1 MEISNARV
9 SELLKFYGQ
18 LLEITGED
26 PFKIRAY
33 ERASE
38 TARRSPVPLVHLPP
52 EELALLPGIGRN
64 IAAKI
69 AELGERGEI
78 AELEELKR
86 SIPEGLVELL
96 ELDGVGPK
104 TVHKLWKR
112 LGITTITE
120 LETAAR
126 NRRIRALGGFGPKKE
141 EEILRAIAAYR
152 ARSSRMDR
160 FSAERIIGTV
170 ASVLAPGTYTVAGS
184 WRRGKSTIGD
194 IDIISAEP
202 PPHLNPRLTRL
213 ADEVIEEGDRNT
225 SIRIAGQRV
234 DIRYSSPSR
243 YGTMLLYL
251 TGSKAFNIRLRGIA
265 ATRGLKLNE
274 YGITEKETGREHT
287 FEDEES
293 IFSYLGMEYIPPE
306 LREDHGE
313 VEAALAGTLP
323 ELVGNGDIR
332 GDLHLHSTWSDG
344 MLSIEELARAGE
356 KMGYEYIACTDH
368 SGTLGVAGGLGKE
381 DLLRQSHEIERVNRN
396 SSCQVLS
403 GVEVDI
409 LSDGRLGLPGSVLS
423 DLDIV
428 IAAIHSG
435 FKQEKDLLTRRMI
448 EAVQHDQVNIIAH
461 PTGRLIGRREPYA
474 IDMER
479 VIEAARDAG
488 TALEINASPYRLDL
502 DGEGARASVGK
513 GTKLAIGTDAHRAGE
528 MELIVNGV
536 MTARR
541 GWCRRGDVINTLGT
555 SQLLE
560 WAA

>member
-1 MEISNARV
+1 MEISNAQV
-9 SELLKFYGQ
+9 SEILKFFGQ
-18 LLEITGED
+18 LLEITGEEQ
-26 PFKIRAY
+26 FKIRAY
-33 ERASE
+33 VRASE
-38 TARRSPVPLVHLPP
+38 TARRSPVPLVRLSPK
-52 EELALLPGIGRN
+52 ELALLPGIGRN

-69 AELGERGEI
+69 IELGEKGEI

-104 TVHKLWKR
+104 TVSKLWKR

-126 NRRIRALGGFGPKKE
+126 NRRIRALSGFGAKKE
-141 EEILRAIAAYR
+141 EDIIRAIAAYR

-170 ASVLAPGTYTVAGS
+170 ASVLTPNTYTVAGS

-194 IDIISAEP
+194 IDIISTEP
-202 PPHLNPRLTRL
+202 PPYLNPRLSRI

-225 SIRIAGQRV
+225 SIRIGGQRV
-234 DIRYSSPSR
+234 DIRYASPSR

-265 ATRGLKLNE
+265 AMHGWKLNE
-274 YGITEKETGREHT
+274 YGITEKDTGKEHT
-287 FEDEES
+287 FRDEPS
-293 IFSYLGMEYIPPE
+293 IFTHLGMAYIPPE

-313 VEAALAGTLP
+313 VEAALSGTLP
-323 ELVGNGDIR
+323 PLIRREDIR
-332 GDLHLHSTWSDG
+332 GDLHVHSTWSDG
-344 MLSIEELARAGE
+344 VLSIEELASEGE
-356 KMGYEYIACTDH
+356 KMGYEYLACTDH
-368 SGTLGVAGGLGKE
+368 SRTLGVAGGVGKE
-381 DLLRQSHEIERVNRN
+381 ELLRQLHEIEQVNRH
-396 SSCQVLS
+396 SSCHILS

-409 LSDGRLGLPGSVLS
+409 MGDGKLGLPGSVLS

-435 FKQEKDLLTRRMI
+435 FRQEKDLLTRRMI
-448 EAVQHDQVNIIAH
+448 AAVQHEQVNIIAH
-461 PTGRLIGRREPYA
+461 PTGRLIGRREAYA
-474 IDMER
+474 IDLER

-502 DGEGARASVGK
+502 DSAGVRVSVAK
-513 GTKLAIGTDAHRAGE
+513 GTKLAIGTDAHRTGE
-528 MELIVNGV
+528 MELISSGV

-541 GWCRRGDVINTLGT
+541 GWCRKEDVINTLGT
-555 SQLLE
+555 SELLE